1 MRQFIFNGKTEKN
14 GSIIVTGKDYRYL
27 MNVLR
32 LKINDKIDVRLK
44 NGNLELM
51 EIIRCDGKTALLKPV
66 PRAEEKEAA
75 LVTQGVSAFSLAEQT
90 SATQKEYWLFQ
101 FMPKPQKMDLII
113 RQATECGVAVIV
125 PIVGEFSVNQD
136 GKGRLERWDRIVK
149 EARQQ
154 SGSPVSTRILSP
166 VSVNEA
172 AKIWEEFESSE
183 KRAFILH
190 ENPEKGVSLFSG
202 DFSENKLICKDVK
215 KIALAVGCEGGFS
228 EKEYEALNQVGFL
241 PLHFK
246 TNVLRAETAA
256 LYGIAVLQQ
265 SFELFCKE

>member
-14 GSIIVTGKDYRYL
+14 GSILVIGKDYRYL

-44 NGNLELM
+44 NGDLLFM
-51 EIIRCDGKTALLKPV
+51 EIISADGKTATLKPV
-66 PRAEEKEAA
+66 PREKAA
-75 LVTQGVSAFSLAEQT
+75 TQGVSALSVSEQNT
-90 SATQKEYWLFQ
+90 AAKQEYWLFQ

-113 RQATECGVAVIV
+113 RQGTECGISVIV
-125 PIVGEFSVNQD
+125 PIISEYSVNQD
-136 GKGRLERWDRIVK
+136 GKGRLERFERIIK

-154 SGSPVSTRILSP
+154 SGSPISTKVLEP
-166 VSVNEA
+166 VSVEKA
-172 AKIWEEFESSE
+172 AALWNTETSKG
-183 KRAFILH
+183 KTKAYILH
-190 ENPEKGVSLFSG
+190 EDGEQAKDLKSLLKSEEEPE
-202 DFSENKLICKDVK
+202 

-228 EKEYEALNQVGFL
+228 PKEFEILKQADFL
-241 PLHFK
+241 PLHFN

-265 SFELFCKE
+265 LLYL

>member
-14 GSIIVTGKDYRYL
+14 GSIIVSGKDYRYL
-27 MNVLR
+27 MTVLR
-32 LKINDKIDVRLK
+32 LKINDRIDVRLK
-44 NGNLELM
+44 NGELVLM
-51 EIIRCDGKTALLKPV
+51 EISSCNGKNGILTPIA
-66 PRAEEKEAA
+66 REKEA
-75 LVTQGVSAFSLAEQT
+75 TGQGVSAFSVESQT
-90 SATQKEYWLFQ
+90 SLVQSKEFWLFQ

-113 RQATECGVAVIV
+113 RQATECGVSVIV

-166 VSVNEA
+166 VSVEEA

-183 KRAFILH
+183 KKAFILH

-215 KIALAVGCEGGFS
+215 KLALAVGCEGGFS

-265 SFELFCKE
+265 FFELCCKD